1 MQEDGLMDTTGALPE
16 RVLDRLEALQR
27 FVARPAVMD
36 AIIVLLVLGFAGAQE
51 ENAPHAWTS
60 VLNLALALPLLG
72 RRRRPAL
79 VFAVIAAVALVQWRS
94 GTQAGGDA
102 AVLVALFTLG
112 EYERRRRLIAAGVVI
127 AEIGVVLAVARWAPA
142 DHRIGAGIL
151 LTGTVTAAW
160 VLGVYMRTRRAYLSS
175 VLERA
180 ATAEHERDQQALLA
194 VVGERAR
201 ISREMHDI
209 VAHSLSVMIALS
221 DGAAAAVDRDP
232 EAARSTMGQASSLGR
247 QALGEVR
254 RLLGDAPSPGGPS
267 AGSPGEPSAADLAP
281 QPGIAQLEDLI
292 AQVRAAGL
300 AVELR
305 VTGEQPELPP
315 GVQLAVYRM
324 IQEALTNVLKHA
336 PDATRAVIDLRYR
349 SGGIDLDVDNDD
361 KPSAA
366 AATSAPAGRGLAG
379 MRERVAGFGGTL
391 ASGRRPDG
399 GWRVAAHLPLVEVP
413 AR

>member
-1 MQEDGLMDTTGALPE
+1 MQEDGLMKVAGGLPE

-36 AIIVLLVLGFAGAQE
+36 GIIVLLVLGFAWAQE
-51 ENAPHAWTS
+51 ENAPHVWTS
-60 VLNLALALPLLG
+60 VINLALALPLLG

-79 VFAVIAAVALVQWRS
+79 VFAVIAGVALVQWRI

-127 AEIGVVLAVARWAPA
+127 AEIGVVLAVARWAPH
-142 DHRIGAGIL
+142 DHRIGAGLL

-160 VLGVYMRTRRAYLSS
+160 VLGVYLRTRRAYLSS

-194 VVGERAR
+194 VAGERAR

-232 EAARSTMGQASSLGR
+232 EAARTTMGQASSLGR

-254 RLLGDAPSPGGPS
+254 RLLGDAH
-267 AGSPGEPSAADLAP
+267 SPGEPSIADLAP
-281 QPGIAQLEDLI
+281 QPGIAQLDDLI
-292 AQVRAAGL
+292 TQVRAAGL

-305 VTGEQPELPP
+305 VNGEQPELAP
-315 GVQLAVYRM
+315 GMQLAVYRM

-336 PDATRAVIDLRYR
+336 PDATRAVISLRYR
-349 SGGIDLDVDNDD
+349 SDGIDLDVDNDD
-361 KPSAA
+361 KPDP
-366 AATSAPAGRGLAG
+366 AATGPAGSPAGRGLAG
-379 MRERVAGFGGTL
+379 MRERVAVFGGTIE
-391 ASGRRPDG
+391 SGRRTDG
-399 GWRVAAHLPLVEVP
+399 GWRVVAHLPVHQVP

>member
-1 MQEDGLMDTTGALPE
+1 MDVAGGTHG
-16 RVLDRLEALQR
+16 RVLDRLEGLQR
-27 FVARPAVMD
+27 LLARPAVMD
-36 AIIVLLVLGFAGAQE
+36 ALIVVVCLAFAWAQQDDDV
-51 ENAPHAWTS
+51 HVWIS
-60 VLNLALALPLLG
+60 VINLALVLPLLW

-79 VFAVIAAVALVQWRS
+79 VFTVIAAVALVQWYS

-102 AVLVALFTLG
+102 AVLVALFSLG
-112 EYERRRRLIAAGVVI
+112 EYEQRRWLIAAAVVV
-127 AEIGVVLAVARWAPA
+127 AEIGVVLAVARWAPVE
-142 DHRIGAGIL
+142 HRIGAGIL
-151 LTGTVTAAW
+151 ITGTVTAAW

-194 VVGERAR
+194 VAGERAR

-221 DGAAAAVDRDP
+221 DGAAAAVDGDP
-232 EAARSTMGQASSLGR
+232 EAARTTMGQASSLGR

-254 RLLGDAPSPGGPS
+254 RLLGDTPSPAELGI
-267 AGSPGEPSAADLAP
+267 ADLTP
-281 QPGIAQLEDLI
+281 QPGIAQLDDLI
-292 AQVRAAGL
+292 TQVRAAGL

-305 VTGEQPELPP
+305 VTGEQPELAP

-336 PDATRAVIDLRYR
+336 PEATRAVISLRHR
-349 SGGIDLDVDNDD
+349 SDGIDLDVDNDD
-361 KPSAA
+361 RSAPRDRPA
-366 AATSAPAGRGLAG
+366 GSPAGRGLAG
-379 MRERVAGFGGTL
+379 MRERVAVFGGTL
-391 ASGRRPDG
+391 EAGRRADG
-399 GWRVAAHLPLVEVP
+399 GWRVAARLPLHQAT